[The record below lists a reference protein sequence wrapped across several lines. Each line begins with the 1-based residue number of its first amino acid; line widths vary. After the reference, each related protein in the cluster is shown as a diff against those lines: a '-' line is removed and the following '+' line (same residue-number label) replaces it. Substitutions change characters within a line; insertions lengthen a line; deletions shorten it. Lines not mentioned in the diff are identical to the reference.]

1 MDKTIVLSDAASE
14 AVIKLQKARTAL
26 RTTINEYDL
35 CNTNMDIED
44 GKYLV
49 YNIES
54 ICNMLEIVDDYM
66 LDANRKLEQALA

>member
-1 MDKTIVLSDAASE
+1 MDKASVLSDAASE
-14 AVIKLQKARTAL
+14 AVVKLQKARTAL